1 MDPRLLRYYN
11 QELQHLREVG
21 SEFAQQF
28 PKIAARLGMDGIE
41 VTDPYVER
49 LLEGVAFMA
58 ARVQL
63 KIDAEF
69 PRFTQRL
76 LEIVYPNYLAPM
88 PSMLVAQLEPQLDDP
103 NLARGFKVARGASL
117 VSQAGKGDKTSCE
130 FRTAHE
136 VTLWPLELTGAEY
149 FSFAPDLPL
158 AALRTG
164 RRVKGGVRIRL
175 RSTAGLPFDK
185 LDLDCLRVFI
195 SGSDDA
201 AYKLHELCH
210 GACIGGIV
218 RPMPQPSSQPWHE
231 MLTADDVRAA
241 GYSDEE
247 ALLPA
252 TLRSFQG
259 YRLLQEYFAFPQ
271 RFLFLDID
279 GLGAAVRRH
288 TGTELEIALLFDRG
302 EPSLESVVD
311 ASNFALFCTP
321 AINLFPKRADRIHL
335 TDSTHMHHVVADR
348 TRPMDF
354 EVFQV
359 TSVTGYGVGS
369 DSEQSF
375 HPFYAAFHEENAR
388 SPAYYMVHR
397 EPRLMSESQKQTGI
411 RTSYVGTE
419 TYVSLV
425 DPNEAPY
432 RSELRQLAVTALCT
446 NRDLPLQMPLH
457 VGKTDFT
464 LGAAAPVQAIRCV
477 KGPSRPLAPLGE
489 GPLAWRFISHLSLNY
504 LSLLDSS
511 ASDGAAA
518 LRDMLALYAESAD
531 AAMKKQIEG
540 VRSVRTRRS
549 VRRLPFAGAI
559 AYGRGVEID
568 LEVDELA
575 FQGGSAFLFG
585 SVMERFFARHVAIN
599 SFTETA
605 LRSLARGPIMR
616 WVPRCG
622 ERPIL

>member
-21 SEFAQQF
+21 AEFSQQF
-28 PKIAARLGMDGIE
+28 PKIAARLGMEGIE

-88 PSMLVAQLEPQLDDP
+88 PAMLVARIEPQLDDA
-103 NLARGFKVARGASL
+103 NLAKGFVVPRGSSL
-117 VSQAGKGDKTSCE
+117 QAQTGRGDKTACE
-130 FRTAHE
+130 FRTAHD
-136 VTLWPLELTGAEY
+136 VTLWPLEITSAEY

-158 AALRTG
+158 GALG
-164 RRVKGGVRIRL
+164 AGQRVKGGVRLRL
-175 RSTAGLPFDK
+175 RSTGGLSFDK
-185 LDLDCLRVFI
+185 LQLERLRVFI
-195 SGSDDA
+195 CGADEA
-201 AYKLHELCH
+201 AYKLYELIH
-210 GACIGGIV
+210 GASIGGIV
-218 RPMPQPSSQPWHE
+218 RPVPQPSSSWNE
-231 MLTADDVRAA
+231 LLAADSVRPA
-241 GYSDEE
+241 GFSDEE
-247 ALLPA
+247 ALLPV

-271 RFLFLDID
+271 RFCFFDVD
-279 GLGAAVRRH
+279 GLGPAVRRH
-288 TGTELEIALLFDRG
+288 TGNELEIALLFERG
-302 EPSLESVVD
+302 DPSLESVVD
-311 ASNFALFCTP
+311 AANFQLFCTP

-335 TDSTHMHHVVADR
+335 SDSVSMHHVVPDR

-354 EVFQV
+354 EVYEV
-359 TSVTGYGVGS
+359 TGVTGYGIGV
-369 DSEQSF
+369 DSEQTF
-375 HPFYAAFHEENAR
+375 HPFYSAFHTEDAR
-388 SPAYYMVHR
+388 RPAYYVSYR
-397 EPRLMSESQKQTGI
+397 EPRLLSEHQKQTGL

-419 TYVSLV
+419 MFLSLV
-425 DPNEAPY
+425 DSREAPY
-432 RSELRQLAVTALCT
+432 KTDLRQLAVTAFCT

-464 LGAAAPVQAIRCV
+464 LGSAAPVAAIRCV
-477 KGPSRPLAPLGE
+477 KGPSKPLAPLGE
-489 GPLAWRFISHLSLNY
+489 GALAWRFINHLSLNY
-504 LSLLDSS
+504 LSLLD
-511 ASDGAAA
+511 ANESDGAAA
-518 LRDMLALYAESAD
+518 LREILSLYATSAD
-531 AAMKKQIEG
+531 AAMKRQIDG
-540 VRSVRTRRS
+540 VRSVRTKRS
-549 VRRLPFAGAI
+549 VRRLPYVGRI
-559 AYGRGVEID
+559 AYGRGIEVE

-585 SVMERFFARHVAIN
+585 SVMEQFFSRHVAIN

-622 ERPIL
+622 QRPIL

>member
-21 SEFAQQF
+21 AEFSQQF
-28 PKIAARLGMDGIE
+28 PKIAARLGMEGLE

-88 PSMLVAQLEPQLDDP
+88 PAMLVAQLEPQLDDA
-103 NLARGFKVARGASL
+103 NLAKGFTVPRGSALLGQTGR
-117 VSQAGKGDKTSCE
+117 GDKTSCE
-130 FRTAHE
+130 FRTAHD

-158 AALRTG
+158 GALG
-164 RRVKGGVRIRL
+164 AGQRVKGGVRLRL
-175 RSTAGLPFDK
+175 RSTGGLPFNK
-185 LDLDCLRVFI
+185 LNLDRLRIFM
-195 SGSDDA
+195 SGSDEA

-218 RPMPQPSSQPWHE
+218 RPMPQPATWHQL
-231 MLTADDVRAA
+231 LTPENVKPA
-241 GYSDEE
+241 GYSDED
-247 ALLPA
+247 ALLPV

-271 RFLFLDID
+271 RFLFVDIE
-279 GLGAAVRRH
+279 GLAPAVRRH
-288 TGTELEIALLFDRG
+288 SGNELEIALLFERG
-302 EPSLESVVD
+302 ESSLESVVD
-311 ASNFALFCTP
+311 AANFALFCTP

-335 TDSTHMHHVVADR
+335 TDSANLHHLVPDR

-354 EVFQV
+354 EVFDV

-369 DSEQSF
+369 DNEQTF
-375 HPFYAAFHEENAR
+375 YPFYSAFHTEDGR
-388 SPAYYMVHR
+388 RPAYYMVHR
-397 EPRLMSESQKQTGI
+397 EPRLLSESQKRTGI

-419 TYVSLV
+419 VFLSLV
-425 DPNEAPY
+425 DSREAPY
-432 RSELRQLAVTALCT
+432 DSDLRQLAVTALCT

-464 LGAAAPVQAIRCV
+464 LANAAPLQAIRCIR
-477 KGPSRPLAPLGE
+477 GPSKPLAPLGE

-511 ASDGAAA
+511 ESDGAAA
-518 LRDMLALYAESAD
+518 LREMLSLYAASGD
-531 AAMKKQIEG
+531 AAMKKQIDG

-549 VRRLPFAGAI
+549 VRRLPYAGAL
-559 AYGRGVEID
+559 AYGRGIELEV
-568 LEVDELA
+568 EVDELA

>member
-11 QELQHLREVG
+11 QELQHLREMG
-21 SEFAQQF
+21 AEFAQQF

-76 LEIVYPNYLAPM
+76 LEIVYPNYLAPT
-88 PSMLVAQLEPQLDDP
+88 PAMLVAQFEPLLDDT
-103 NLARGFKVARGASL
+103 NLARGFTVPRGSAL
-117 VSQAGKGDKTSCE
+117 MSQSGKGDRTTCE
-130 FRTAHE
+130 FRSAQD
-136 VTLWPLELTGAEY
+136 VTLWPLELTSAEY

-158 AALRTG
+158 AALRAG
-164 RRVKGGVRIRL
+164 QRVKGGVRIKL
-175 RSTAGLPFDK
+175 RCTAGLTFDK
-185 LDLDCLRVFI
+185 LKLDRLRVFL
-195 SGSDDA
+195 SGSDEV
-201 AYKLHELCH
+201 AYKLQELCL

-218 RPMPQPSSQPWHE
+218 RPIATASSWHE
-231 MLTADDVRAA
+231 VLPASSVQPA
-241 GYSDEE
+241 GYTDEE
-247 ALLPA
+247 SLLPA

-271 RFLFLDID
+271 RYLFIDIAD
-279 GLGAAVRRH
+279 LGPAVRRH
-288 TGTELEIALLFDRG
+288 SGNELEIVLLFDRG
-302 EPSLESVVD
+302 ESFLESVVD
-311 ASNFALFCTP
+311 KANFTLFCSP

-335 TDSTHMHHVVADR
+335 TDNTNSYHVVADR

-354 EVFQV
+354 EVFEV
-359 TSVTGYGVGS
+359 TGVTGYGIGS
-369 DSEQSF
+369 DSEQPF
-375 HPFYAAFHEENAR
+375 HPFYAAFHHEDAR
-388 SPAYYMVHR
+388 SPGFYMTQR
-397 EPRLMSESQKQTGI
+397 EPRVISESQKQSGL

-419 TYVSLV
+419 VYVSLV

-432 RSELRQLAVTALCT
+432 QSDLRQLSVATLCT

-457 VGKTDFT
+457 LGKTDFT
-464 LGAAAPVQAIRCV
+464 LGAAAPLQAIRCV
-477 KGPSRPLAPLGE
+477 KGPSKPLAPLGE
-489 GPLAWRFISHLSLNY
+489 GPVAWRFISHLSLNY
-504 LSLLDSS
+504 LSLLD
-511 ASDGAAA
+511 ASDAEGAAA
-518 LRDMLALYAESAD
+518 VREMLSLYAPGGD
-531 AAMKKQIEG
+531 AGTRKQIDG
-540 VRSVRTRRS
+540 VRSVHTRPS
-549 VRRLPFAGAI
+549 VRRLPFSGSL
-559 AYGRGVEID
+559 AYGRGVEIAI
-568 LEVDELA
+568 EVDELA

-585 SVMERFFARHVAIN
+585 SVMERFFARHVSIN

-605 LRSLARGPIMR
+605 LRSLSRGPVMR

>member
-21 SEFAQQF
+21 AEFSKQF
-28 PKIAARLGMDGIE
+28 PKIAARLGMEGIE

-88 PSMLVAQLEPQLDDP
+88 PAMLVARIEPQLDDA
-103 NLARGFKVARGASL
+103 NLAKGFVVPRGSSL
-117 VSQAGKGDKTSCE
+117 QAQTGRGDKTACE
-130 FRTAHE
+130 FRTAHD
-136 VTLWPLELTGAEY
+136 VTLWPLEITGAEY

-158 AALRTG
+158 GALG
-164 RRVKGGVRIRL
+164 AGQRVKGGVRLRL
-175 RSTAGLPFDK
+175 RSTGGLPFNK
-185 LDLDCLRVFI
+185 LELDRLRVFI
-195 SGSDDA
+195 SGADEA
-201 AYKLHELCH
+201 AYKLYELCH

-218 RPMPQPSSQPWHE
+218 RPLPQPAPWHE
-231 MLTADDVRAA
+231 LLSAECVKPA
-241 GYSDEE
+241 GFADEE
-247 ALLPA
+247 ALLPV

-271 RFLFLDID
+271 RFCFFDIEE
-279 GLGAAVRRH
+279 LGSAVRRH
-288 TGTELEIALLFDRG
+288 AGNELEIALLFERG
-302 EPSLESVVD
+302 DPSLESVVD
-311 ASNFALFCTP
+311 AANFQLFCAP

-335 TDSTHMHHVVADR
+335 SDSVSMHHVVPDR

-354 EVFQV
+354 EVYEV
-359 TSVTGYGVGS
+359 TGVTGYGIGV
-369 DSEQSF
+369 DSEQTF
-375 HPFYAAFHEENAR
+375 HPFYSAFHTEDVR
-388 SPAYYMVHR
+388 RPAYYVSHR
-397 EPRLMSESQKQTGI
+397 EPRLLSEHQKQTGL

-419 TYVSLV
+419 VFLSLV
-425 DPNEAPY
+425 DSREAPY
-432 RSELRQLAVTALCT
+432 KTDLRQLAVTALCT

-464 LGAAAPVQAIRCV
+464 LGSAAPVAAIRCV
-477 KGPSRPLAPLGE
+477 KGPSKPLAPLGE
-489 GPLAWRFISHLSLNY
+489 GALAWRFISHLSLNY

-511 ASDGAAA
+511 ESDGAAA
-518 LRDMLALYAESAD
+518 LREILSLYAASAD
-531 AAMKKQIEG
+531 TAMKRQIDG
-540 VRSVRTRRS
+540 VRSVRTKRS
-549 VRRLPFAGAI
+549 VRRLPYVGRI
-559 AYGRGVEID
+559 AYGRGIEVE

-585 SVMERFFARHVAIN
+585 SVMEQFFSRHVAIN

-622 ERPIL
+622 QRPIL